1 MQLILL
7 GPPGVGKG
15 TQAKMIAG
23 HYGIVQ
29 ISTGDILRQE
39 VMTST
44 DLGNLAGSYMER
56 GLLVPDEV
64 VIEIIKERLQDP
76 DCRPGYVLD
85 GFPRTLAQAEAL
97 DRVLEAGRSRIDLA
111 LSLDLSEA
119 ELVERMAGR
128 RICEKCGEVF
138 HIRFHPPR
146 TEGTCDRCGG
156 SLTQREDDCEETIR
170 RRLRVYE
177 AETAPLID
185 YYRRLG
191 KLEGISASGDAQEVG
206 ERIHRVLKARF
217 GS

>member
-64 VIEIIKERLQDP
+64 VIEIIKERLQRP
-76 DCRPGYVLD
+76 DCAAGFVLD

-97 DRVLEAGRSRIDLA
+97 DRALETASSGIDLV
-111 LSLDLSEA
+111 LSLDLSEG

-128 RICEKCGEVF
+128 RICERCGEVF
-138 HIRFHPPR
+138 HIRFHPSR
-146 TEGTCDRCGG
+146 TEGRCDRCGG
-156 SLTQREDDCEETIR
+156 SLIEREDDREETIR
-170 RRLRVYE
+170 RRLRVYQK
-177 AETAPLID
+177 ETAPLID
-185 YYRRLG
+185 YYRREG
-191 KLEGISASGDAQEVG
+191 KLEGISASGDAEGVG

-217 GS
+217 GN

>member
-23 HYGIVQ
+23 QYGIPQ

-39 VMTST
+39 VVANTG
-44 DLGNLAGSYMER
+44 LGNLAGSYMER

-64 VIEIIKERLQDP
+64 VIEIIKERLQSP
-76 DCRPGYVLD
+76 DCAIGYVLD
-85 GFPRTLAQAEAL
+85 GFPRTHAQAEAL
-97 DRVLEAGRSRIDLA
+97 DRVLETGRLGIDLA
-111 LSLDLSEA
+111 LSLDLSEG

-138 HIRFHPPR
+138 HIRYRPPR
-146 TEGTCDRCGG
+146 TEGRCDRCGG
-156 SLTQREDDCEETIR
+156 SLIQREDDREETIR
-170 RRLRVYE
+170 RRLLVYQ

-185 YYRRLG
+185 YYRRRG
-191 KLEGISASGDAQEVG
+191 KLEGISANGDAEMVG

-217 GS
+217 GK